1 MNFYAYYVWKICETF
16 KLTLLNT
23 QCNLLLFRSEMQ
35 YLKSRLKK
43 REGIITK
50 QKVCYK
56 YGEHDKGHI
65 PKGLELAGG
74 ALP

>member
-1 MNFYAYYVWKICETF
+1 
-16 KLTLLNT
+16 
-23 QCNLLLFRSEMQ
+23 MQ